1 MASKKKPVGSGVPE
15 AAPAII
21 TSKTPRTIVPVSS
34 KMVVINDDNYH
45 KFVEDPTVDKERK
58 ARGLIPRLFSECP
71 QGYLGAICE
80 PFSLPL
86 IPDSEIEDRIR
97 QQEKDKSSL
106 QHIREQGKDGG
117 LIPSTDQNGRGYCF
131 PAGTL
136 IRMGDGSERRIEDV
150 KVRDEVVTAEGN
162 VRRVTQTMVRRV
174 NEPLLTPVM
183 WGHYHLRATAEHPI
197 LTKRG
202 YVQLCELQPGDW
214 VAFPKYAA
222 KSANVLQ
229 TGDFLYDRNF
239 VRQSRRVYRHQRPE
253 VQSEYTVGLPGRTKA
268 TIRTSVLPD
277 AIHLTHGFGRLAGL
291 FLAEGHTDAGKV
303 QWSFHLREKD
313 TFAAEVVELARTEMA
328 AEAKLV
334 VRPNNVVQVTIY
346 GVRWAKMFESLFSH
360 GAGAKRVHPCLASGP
375 LEFLHGML
383 TGWMDG
389 DRQRGNS
396 AVTISRE
403 LALNMFDIANAH
415 GLLPI
420 FSTHQKGKVGNDG
433 ILRQHAWKVGW
444 GDSESAGLVGRGS
457 YRATQDDTHMWRKVC
472 EITSEPFEGDVFNLE
487 VEGDHS
493 YVAEGV
499 GVHNCWAHGTCSAVM
514 LVRAKNNQPFVSLSA
529 YHVACI
535 IKNYRDEGGW
545 CTQALDF
552 IAKRGIASEEFWPQR
567 SVSKS
572 NDTPQ
577 MWQNAAL
584 HKVEQWW
591 DISDNRETAK
601 RQMATLLLLND
612 PVQTDHNWWGHSI
625 CTMRLISWNPFKTM
639 IWNSWGESWSDRGM
653 GILEGSKAIPDGAV
667 APRVVTAATV

>member
-117 LIPSTDQNGRGYCF
+117 LIPSTDQNGRGYC
-131 PAGTL
+131 
-136 IRMGDGSERRIEDV
+136 
-150 KVRDEVVTAEGN
+150 
-162 VRRVTQTMVRRV
+162 
-174 NEPLLTPVM
+174 
-183 WGHYHLRATAEHPI
+183 
-197 LTKRG
+197 
-202 YVQLCELQPGDW
+202 
-214 VAFPKYAA
+214 
-222 KSANVLQ
+222 
-229 TGDFLYDRNF
+229 
-239 VRQSRRVYRHQRPE
+239 
-253 VQSEYTVGLPGRTKA
+253 
-268 TIRTSVLPD
+268 
-277 AIHLTHGFGRLAGL
+277 
-291 FLAEGHTDAGKV
+291 
-303 QWSFHLREKD
+303 
-313 TFAAEVVELARTEMA
+313 
-328 AEAKLV
+328 
-334 VRPNNVVQVTIY
+334 
-346 GVRWAKMFESLFSH
+346 
-360 GAGAKRVHPCLASGP
+360 
-375 LEFLHGML
+375 
-383 TGWMDG
+383 
-389 DRQRGNS
+389 
-396 AVTISRE
+396 
-403 LALNMFDIANAH
+403 
-415 GLLPI
+415 
-420 FSTHQKGKVGNDG
+420 
-433 ILRQHAWKVGW
+433 
-444 GDSESAGLVGRGS
+444 
-457 YRATQDDTHMWRKVC
+457 
-472 EITSEPFEGDVFNLE
+472 
-487 VEGDHS
+487 
-493 YVAEGV
+493 
-499 GVHNCWAHGTCSAVM
+499 WAHGTCSAVM
-514 LVRAKNNQPFVSLSA
+514 LVRAKNHQPFVSLSA